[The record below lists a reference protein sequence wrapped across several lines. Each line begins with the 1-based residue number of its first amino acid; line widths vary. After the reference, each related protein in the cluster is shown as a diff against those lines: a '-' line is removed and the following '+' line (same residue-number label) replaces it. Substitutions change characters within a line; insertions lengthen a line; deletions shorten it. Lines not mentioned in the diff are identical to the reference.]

1 MGVPDESVNFA
12 IPDAALD
19 MTAGGLVCP
28 ACRAGADAIPLS
40 GSLVG
45 ALKRLRSLSWE
56 ESLRLNLARDL
67 DAELAAVL
75 DGVLA
80 RLMGRYPLSSRF
92 VTQTRRFLSA
102 VAEPGAPFE

>member
-1 MGVPDESVNFA
+1 MSPSFQQA
-12 IPDAALD
+12 SSRSLASAARRSSRS
-19 MTAGGLVCP
+19 TS
-28 ACRAGADAIPLS
+28 CRAGADAIPLS